1 VVKCFF
7 EENPSDADK
16 FEHLY
21 KLREA
26 FRKTYDL
33 FSTVATFGCSTACCE
48 SSFSTVTAINRPQ
61 RIAMTHQ
68 RMADLVYLAFEKK
81 RTQEIDFDLFL
92 SKFNNKRD
100 RKLQLY

>member
-7 EENPSDADK
+7 EEKPSDNDK

-33 FSTVATFGCSTACCE
+33 FATVATFGCSTACCE

-81 RTQEIDFDLFL
+81 T
-92 SKFNNKRD
+92 NAGN
-100 RKLQLY
+100 

>member
-7 EENPSDADK
+7 EEKPSDTDK

-33 FSTVATFGCSTACCE
+33 FATVATFGCSTACCE

-68 RMADLVYLAFEKK
+68 RMADEIAFEKK